1 MIASKSLAA
10 AAAAMAIL
18 VTGAAAAAEIDLA
31 GTWRLDAADHCVTG
45 VVATVPGGVYRPLVA
60 RKNADWVVNDP
71 FFGFNEWRTLWVG
84 RSDWIYSRA
93 FDVNGDFL
101 AAKTVVLR
109 LEDVDTFATFY
120 VNGQR
125 VGSTDDRFR
134 RWDFDVKAA
143 LRPGRNEIRAEFE
156 STDRRSY
163 EEAAKYPEFY
173 RGSPHG
179 TAPRLNYVRTL
190 HCKGGWDWGLS
201 LLDMGM
207 MGTVKLIAT
216 TGWRIDYTW
225 CDQEFAPDWSSC
237 RVTCRAEARR
247 DDGTVEMLSDTVTVK
262 NPKLWWPNG
271 FGEQNLTELTFDL
284 GGEKV
289 TKRLGLRKLEAV
301 SEPDGEGG
309 LTLGF
314 RVNGVEVFAKGANW
328 IPASAYDEEQTPERY
343 RDLLESAKA
352 ANMNMLRLW
361 GGGQFEHD
369 AFYDLCDE
377 LGLMIWHDFM
387 FACEA
392 APGYG
397 HYLESVDLETRH
409 QIKRLRDH
417 ASIAL
422 WCGDNECIAYI
433 PGDSDPTSA
442 FYRESHL
449 ARTRTLAKA
458 VKELDPARRFWASS
472 PYGGENHD
480 HAKSGSPAWGDIHS
494 WDVWWAGQPFEFY
507 YTIKPHFCSEFG
519 YQSFSSE
526 EVAETYCPEGK
537 ARPGTP
543 EFEYHQ
549 KNWFGNS
556 LILSTMKRYFH
567 VPEKPTD
574 VLYLSQQQ
582 QALAIKTAA
591 EAWRPHSPYCR
602 GILFWQLN
610 DNWPVASWSSI
621 EYGGKWKALQYH
633 AKRFFAPVA
642 IMAKPSDKGLSVHCV
657 NDLPQPV
664 QARVT
669 VETWRFDGTV
679 PEAIRSRKLELP
691 ADCARQ
697 VDEVALATNA
707 FLVLRVRT
715 EKGEMVNDRL
725 AAPYKDCPLAQTEV
739 KVAFDGFKV
748 TLSCDRPAF
757 FVWANAKNCRGE
769 FDDNSLTLLPGR
781 PRTLTFTPKDPLL
794 TPEDFRKAFTV
805 RHLRETY

>member
-1 MIASKSLAA
+1 MSANKSL
-10 AAAAMAIL
+10 AAAMAIL
-18 VTGAAAAAEIDLA
+18 VTGVAAAAEIDLT

-45 VVATVPGGVYRPLVA
+45 AVATVPGGVYRPLVA

-71 FFGFNEWRTLWVG
+71 YFGFNEWRTLWVG
-84 RSDWIYSRA
+84 RSDWTFSRA

-216 TGWRIDYTW
+216 TGRRIDYTW
-225 CDQEFAPDWSSC
+225 CDQEFAPDYSSC
-237 RVTCRAEARR
+237 RVTCHAEARR
-247 DDGTVEMLSDTVTVK
+247 DDGTVERLSDTVTVK

-271 FGEQNLTELTFDL
+271 FGPQNLTELTFDL
-284 GGEKV
+284 GDEKV

-409 QIKRLRDH
+409 QLKRLRDH

-433 PGDSDPTSA
+433 PGDSDPKSA

-449 ARTRTLAKA
+449 ARTRVLAKA

-494 WDVWWAGQPFEFY
+494 WDVWWAGQPFEHY
-507 YTIKPHFCSEFG
+507 RTIKPHFCSEFG

-574 VLYLSQQQ
+574 ILYLSQQQ
-582 QALAIKTAA
+582 QALAIRTAA
-591 EAWRPHSPYCR
+591 AAWRPHSPYCR

-621 EYGGKWKALQYH
+621 EYGGKWKALHYA

-642 IMAKPSDKGLSVHCV
+642 AFASPDGKVSVVNDTAAEVKGELVIERRDFKGALRGVETVPFALGPSRAAVVVERTPEKDGFWWLSVKV
-657 NDLPQPV
+657 GGKEV
-664 QARVT
+664 
-669 VETWRFDGTV
+669 F
-679 PEAIRSRKLELP
+679 
-691 ADCARQ
+691 AD
-697 VDEVALATNA
+697 DAL
-707 FLVLRVRT
+707 F
-715 EKGEMVNDRL
+715 
-725 AAPYKDCPLAQTEV
+725 AAYKDCPLEPTEV

-781 PRTLTFTPKDPLL
+781 PRTLAFTPKDPLL
-794 TPEDFRKAFTV
+794 TPEDFRKAFTI
-805 RHLRETY
+805 RHLRETYR